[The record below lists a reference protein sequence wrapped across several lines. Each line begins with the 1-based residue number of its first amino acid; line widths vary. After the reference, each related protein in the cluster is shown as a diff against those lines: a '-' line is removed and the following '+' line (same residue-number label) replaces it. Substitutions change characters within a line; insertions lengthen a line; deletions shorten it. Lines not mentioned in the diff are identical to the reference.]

1 MVVIDE
7 NMNHGYNHTLQI
19 NFQEDFEQY
28 ENHLGI
34 NQRSANLLPNI
45 KELN

>member
-19 NFQEDFEQY
+19 NFQEDSKQY
-28 ENHLGI
+28 ENLLGI